1 MQKLSLVACK
11 HRLTKSPNHRITNYS
26 GCAFMILLPLGIT
39 QTGPFDKLR
48 DRLVS
53 AFAPHKLSPISRLV
67 DSPIRQFFKK
77 ISFIRYAHEIFRDS
91 A

>member
-26 GCAFMILLPLGIT
+26 GYAFVILVPLGIT

-53 AFAPHKLSPISRLV
+53 AFAPHKLYSGFAFMILLPLGN
-67 DSPIRQFFKK
+67 
-77 ISFIRYAHEIFRDS
+77 A
-91 A
+91 